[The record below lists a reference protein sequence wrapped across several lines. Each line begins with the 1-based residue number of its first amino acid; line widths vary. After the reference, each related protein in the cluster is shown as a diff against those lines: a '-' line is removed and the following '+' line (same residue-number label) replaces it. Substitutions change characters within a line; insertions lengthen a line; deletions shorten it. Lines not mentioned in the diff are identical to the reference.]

1 MRSPKQGLLI
11 LLIEPCE
18 HVGAVRLAPILLV
31 HHMKTGCTVRVN
43 LRDLGFDITLHLRT
57 ICILEQLDCLAED
70 LDRMQIGLS
79 FELYVSSLFH
89 LLQLFLELGI
99 VGLWLCCLG
108 LDFTFLAWAC
118 S

>member
-1 MRSPKQGLLI
+1 
-11 LLIEPCE
+11 
-18 HVGAVRLAPILLV
+18 
-31 HHMKTGCTVRVN
+31 MKTGCTVRVN

-57 ICILEQLDCLAED
+57 ICILKQLDCLAEN

-89 LLQLFLELGI
+89 LLQLFLELGV
-99 VGLWLCCLG
+99 VGLWLGCLG
-108 LDFTFLAWAC
+108 LDFTFLARAC

>member
-1 MRSPKQGLLI
+1 MRPPEKGLLV
-11 LLIEPCE
+11 LLIEPGK

-31 HHMKTGCTVRVN
+31 HHMQTGCAVRIN
-43 LRDLGFDITLHLRT
+43 LRDLGFDITLHLWT
-57 ICILEQLDCLAED
+57 ICIFEQLDCLAED

-89 LLQLFLELGI
+89 LLQLFLELGV
-99 VGLWLCCLG
+99 VGLWFGRLR
-108 LDFTFLAWAC
+108 LDFAFLARTC